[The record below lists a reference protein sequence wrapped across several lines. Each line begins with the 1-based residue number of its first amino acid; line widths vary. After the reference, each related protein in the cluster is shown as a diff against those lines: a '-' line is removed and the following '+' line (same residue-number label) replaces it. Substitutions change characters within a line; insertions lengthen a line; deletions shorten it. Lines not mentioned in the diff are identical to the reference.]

1 MKKFYRRSI
10 SGLLALLICFT
21 TILSSGV
28 TAFAA
33 SSSGETAKSYSVAF
47 PRDGD
52 ANLDTSGT
60 WGHDELHYMNGWTSG
75 EKTWM
80 TTLHTI
86 GDFNGPAC
94 YCIEPGVPRL
104 LERTYARYGE
114 DYWKDYPSEC
124 NSTIDADTIKTL
136 LGRIMQYGYQGNLS
150 LGWRSQNDADADK
163 LALMMATQVLVWET
177 VVGER
182 DANFNH
188 VDPGGADAV
197 KSVYRTSHPLYSR
210 FSAYYDSIEASV
222 KKHTIVPSF
231 MARSTDK
238 AQMVEL
244 SWDGSRYA
252 ITLTDTNGV
261 LGDYTFSSEQTGIT
275 FVTSGN
281 TLTITAETAPTETV
295 TISATKNNTR
305 KGVVVWSDG
314 HYGPDGTMQD
324 VVTYSATISDPV
336 KAYSELLNSLD
347 SGATTKITINNR
359 RLNRAN
365 FEQSILMPMRG
376 DTCDVYRRE
385 YNQML
390 LDKATGANGIIQ
402 EKYITVSVCKK
413 DIEEART
420 YFARIGADLIAH
432 FAALGSKCT
441 ELDAAEKLRVL
452 HDFYRQGEEAAF
464 HFDPQDMMRK
474 GHDFKDYICPDSM
487 EKSSD
492 CLKLGEKYCRVLFL
506 KDYASYIKD
515 SMVTELTD
523 FNRNMMLSIDVVP
536 IPTDEAVREVENRLL
551 GIETNITNW
560 QRRQNANNNFS
571 AVVPYDMELQR
582 KESKEFLD
590 DLTTRD
596 QRMML
601 AVITMVITADDKKQL
616 DSDTETVLAVARKH
630 MCQLAVLKFQQL
642 DGLNTVL
649 PIGTRRINAFR
660 TLTTESLA
668 VFMPFKVQEVQDKG
682 GIYFGE
688 NAISHNLIMCNKANL
703 LNQSAFLLG
712 VPGSGKSFSAKELI
726 AFLILNT
733 ADDVLICDPE
743 NEFGALAA
751 ALGKETATVIHM
763 AAGGKDRLNAMY
775 MVDGYGENNPIVEKS
790 QFIMSLVEQIDKAG
804 VGPQQKSIIDRCT
817 ALVYQDAERTGK
829 PATLCDLRNKLL
841 EQPEEKA
848 KEIALSLELFTTGS
862 LDIFGHES
870 TVDLDKRIVVF
881 DIHGLG
887 EQLKPTGL
895 LVITDTILNRVTL
908 NWKKGKRTHIFI
920 DEFHVVFENEQS
932 GIFFNSAWR
941 QFRKRNGYPT
951 AITQNVEY
959 LLDSVQAST
968 MLSNSEFVVMLNQAF
983 SDRAK
988 LSKLLNISDE
998 QMSYVT
1004 NADAGCGL
1012 IKYGSAL
1019 VPFINRFPKDTELY
1033 RLMTTRPGEGV
1044 FGSGNA
1050 S

>member
-1 MKKFYRRSI
+1 MIVRPYYLDMLKTYRDVPLVKI
-10 SGLLALLICFT
+10 LAGIRRCGKS
-21 TILSSGV
+21 TILDMLKDDLFGNGI
-28 TAFAA
+28 AA
-33 SSSGETAKSYSVAF
+33 DHVIHLRYTSEDLDDSMTAKQMY
-47 PRDGD
+47 RDIKEKITD
-52 ANLDTSGT
+52 SERYYLLLDEVQEV
-60 WGHDELHYMNGWTSG
+60 DGW
-75 EKTWM
+75 EKAVNS
-80 TTLHTI
+80 LLE
-86 GDFNGPAC
+86 DFNTDIYVTGSNSKLMSSEISTYLTGRYISIPVFTLSFAE
-94 YCIEPGVPRL
+94 YLEFKITILIDTNIIRMTDDNLKYIRENYHNQIFYYIRKSIEKYIDIVDETLFSREELLEILTWDISDKLKIRL
-104 LERTYARYGE
+104 LE
-114 DYWKDYPSEC
+114 
-124 NSTIDADTIKTL
+124 
-136 LGRIMQYGYQGNLS
+136 LS
-150 LGWRSQNDADADK
+150 DEEISIIGKNYS
-163 LALMMATQVLVWET
+163 
-177 VVGER
+177 
-182 DANFNH
+182 
-188 VDPGGADAV
+188 PAV
-197 KSVYRTSHPLYSR
+197 CLH
-210 FSAYYDSIEASV
+210 
-222 KKHTIVPSF
+222 
-231 MARSTDK
+231 
-238 AQMVEL
+238 
-244 SWDGSRYA
+244 
-252 ITLTDTNGV
+252 
-261 LGDYTFSSEQTGIT
+261 
-275 FVTSGN
+275 
-281 TLTITAETAPTETV
+281 
-295 TISATKNNTR
+295 
-305 KGVVVWSDG
+305 
-314 HYGPDGTMQD
+314 
-324 VVTYSATISDPV
+324 
-336 KAYSELLNSLD
+336 
-347 SGATTKITINNR
+347 
-359 RLNRAN
+359 
-365 FEQSILMPMRG
+365 IL
-376 DTCDVYRRE
+376 
-385 YNQML
+385 
-390 LDKATGANGIIQ
+390 
-402 EKYITVSVCKK
+402 
-413 DIEEART
+413 
-420 YFARIGADLIAH
+420 
-432 FAALGSKCT
+432 
-441 ELDAAEKLRVL
+441 
-452 HDFYRQGEEAAF
+452 
-464 HFDPQDMMRK
+464 
-474 GHDFKDYICPDSM
+474 
-487 EKSSD
+487 
-492 CLKLGEKYCRVLFL
+492 
-506 KDYASYIKD
+506 
-515 SMVTELTD
+515 
-523 FNRNMMLSIDVVP
+523 
-536 IPTDEAVREVENRLL
+536 
-551 GIETNITNW
+551 
-560 QRRQNANNNFS
+560 NNNFAKS
-571 AVVPYDMELQR
+571 DLPDLFSSFEQWDNFVREKIFDYAVR
-582 KESKEFLD
+582 
-590 DLTTRD
+590 
-596 QRMML
+596 
-601 AVITMVITADDKKQL
+601 
-616 DSDTETVLAVARKH
+616 H
-630 MCQLAVLKFQQL
+630 MCQLAVLKFQQF

-649 PIGTRRINAFR
+649 PIGTRKINAFR

-733 ADDVLICDPE
+733 ADDVLVCDPE

-1044 FGSGNA
+1044 FGNA
-1050 S
+1050 QR